1 MHCRSSLPPL
11 CVNPRACGQEV
22 CPQAERVEDEISVA
36 EFVGKEVLLVCKGPV
51 PKMDEFV

>member
-1 MHCRSSLPPL
+1 
-11 CVNPRACGQEV
+11 VNPRACGQEV